1 MRKNIKTYIYVVTA
15 ILPIVLSACSN
26 KTDNNMPKSTKEST
40 TTTFVEDTSSGIT
53 STIEETTTE
62 EDTTKLIS
70 VTEHEVINSTENIT
84 EQQQTQANIQQTT
97 TVTSVNSTPVPVQT
111 TPRLTDTTIPTP
123 EIRTTPSFIPIPS
136 ETTTPTNKLDE
147 TIKQPMPSLIVNGVT
162 KGEKYSYNDIEFTV
176 DSVKTSFHSVSDGQY
191 SSSIHVE
198 HKIKKIIYTISFEH
212 NLDLKRV
219 PVCYLQDGK
228 SVHCIEDDNLLY
240 KKYNFEIKN
249 PQKNSNIV
257 VEWKFN
263 NINLEED
270 E

>member
-176 DSVKTSFHSVSDGQY
+176 DSVKTSFHSVSDDGYCGISLDINISSTESISPYCIY
-191 SSSIHVE
+191 SIFNS
-198 HKIKKIIYTISFEH
+198 
-212 NLDLKRV
+212 ND
-219 PVCYLQDGK
+219 D
-228 SVHCIEDDNLLY
+228 CIETGNIKFYSIFEKTGYTAFDHISNNRIQSDDFTIFIQLPNT
-240 KKYNFEIKN
+240 
-249 PQKNSNIV
+249 Q
-257 VEWKFN
+257 
-263 NINLEED
+263 
-270 E
+270 

>member
-84 EQQQTQANIQQTT
+84 EQQQTQETT

-176 DSVKTSFHSVSDGQY
+176 DSVKTSFHSVSDDGYCGISLDINISSTESISPYCIY
-191 SSSIHVE
+191 SIFNS
-198 HKIKKIIYTISFEH
+198 
-212 NLDLKRV
+212 ND
-219 PVCYLQDGK
+219 D
-228 SVHCIEDDNLLY
+228 CIETGNIKFYSIFEKTGYTAFVHIRTNRIPSDD
-240 KKYNFEIKN
+240 FTIVIEF
-249 PQKNSNIV
+249 PNSQL
-257 VEWKFN
+257 KQ
-263 NINLEED
+263 
-270 E
+270 